1 MVWDGISGRREYTI
15 AARARYTFFN
25 SLFGWRKAVKR
36 FFVFVLILLGA
47 TGTQALCAQKKGKV
61 PQQREVKI
69 QKTSLTKQQEEQL
82 GKEAAAEV
90 ERTTEVIHNPAAE
103 AWLNRIG
110 QRLAKTPEANAYPY
124 YFKLVNDQSINA
136 FALPGGPMF
145 VHTGLID
152 AADNEDQVAGVLA
165 HEMSHVAL
173 RHGANQ
179 MSKQQT
185 WQTIMG
191 VVGAAA
197 GMTGG
202 GECGLLCQAIQMG
215 GGLTENAVLMR
226 FSRDHERDADLNGAR
241 MMAAAGYNPLEL
253 AHFFEKIQAEQGT
266 SAAPK
271 GLASFLSDHPNPGN
285 RIQYIEDDIQFYPKR
300 QYNAATGEFTQI
312 KQIVEALP
320 PPKKKPGALLQP
332 VQGKARQGLPS
343 GYKDLETQGF
353 AIGYPGTWQAGA
365 AQTGGSIF
373 VVPQGGAAK
382 SQTGGV
388 ELILGAM
395 LDYYEPKN
403 GKPDLQASTAEYLQ
417 SLKQGDSNMRL
428 ETPKQVQLAGKP
440 GLMTKLTTK
449 TSNQA
454 EPDQVVYLYTA
465 VQGDLLFS
473 LAVAAPPSKLSEAEP
488 VFNQMI
494 GTLELRN

>member
-1 MVWDGISGRREYTI
+1 M
-15 AARARYTFFN
+15 
-25 SLFGWRKAVKR
+25 
-36 FFVFVLILLGA
+36 
-47 TGTQALCAQKKGKV
+47 
-61 PQQREVKI
+61 EV
-69 QKTSLTKQQEEQL
+69 
-82 GKEAAAEV
+82 V
-90 ERTTEVIHNPAAE
+90 HNPEAE
-103 AWLNRIG
+103 AWLNNIG

-152 AADNEDQVAGVLA
+152 AADDEDQVAGVLA

-215 GGLTENAVLMR
+215 GGLTQNAVLMR

-300 QYNAATGEFTQI
+300 PYNASTGEFTRI
-312 KQIVEALP
+312 KQICRSVAAAQEEAR
-320 PPKKKPGALLQP
+320 GALAAGAGAGAPGIAVGLQGP
-332 VQGKARQGLPS
+332 RNARFRHRLSRHLAGRS
-343 GYKDLETQGF
+343 GTDRRQHLRRSARGRGQVAERRRGVDPRRHARLLRAEERQAGPPGYHRRVSSVLEAGRF
-353 AIGYPGTWQAGA
+353 EHAARNPKAGA
-365 AQTGGSIF
+365 AWR
-373 VVPQGGAAK
+373 
-382 SQTGGV
+382 
-388 ELILGAM
+388 
-395 LDYYEPKN
+395 
-403 GKPDLQASTAEYLQ
+403 ASR
-417 SLKQGDSNMRL
+417 G
-428 ETPKQVQLAGKP
+428 
-440 GLMTKLTTK
+440 
-449 TSNQA
+449 
-454 EPDQVVYLYTA
+454 
-465 VQGDLLFS
+465 
-473 LAVAAPPSKLSEAEP
+473 
-488 VFNQMI
+488 
-494 GTLELRN
+494 